1 MTMTTTATTGSA
13 DACGCP
19 EYAGL
24 SRRGV
29 LAGGAALA
37 GAATMTTVVGDAV
50 LQSASASM
58 GPARSTLVVLSLR
71 GAADGLSMVVP
82 HGDQNYYRARRR
94 ISVPAESL
102 WGADPFFGWNPHLR
116 ALEPLWDS
124 GRLAAVHAVGL
135 AAPNRSHFS
144 AMEAVEDAAPGSVER
159 TGWLNRLIG
168 LDSDR
173 TSPLQAMAVT
183 DGAVP
188 SSLSGPEP
196 TMSALDPASVMV
208 AGATTT
214 SSRRVSSLR
223 RLWAGRDD
231 TLGRAAGEAFA
242 AVDDFNPV
250 RRGSARPANGARY
263 PDGDLG
269 KAMASA
275 ARIIKGD
282 VGVEVLTID
291 QGSWD
296 MHSGLGTV
304 EGGAMMRNCQD
315 LGGAL
320 AAFFADLGSRAG
332 NVTVVTLTEFGRR
345 VVENE
350 NRGLDHGYGSVML
363 LAGAGVK
370 GGRFY
375 GDFPDLGTDLDSDLL
390 VTTDYRSVLAEVVSR
405 RFGASTAAVFPGFNP
420 RPVGVMKA

>member
-1 MTMTTTATTGSA
+1 
-13 DACGCP
+13 
-19 EYAGL
+19 
-24 SRRGV
+24 
-29 LAGGAALA
+29 
-37 GAATMTTVVGDAV
+37 
-50 LQSASASM
+50 
-58 GPARSTLVVLSLR
+58 
-71 GAADGLSMVVP
+71 
-82 HGDQNYYRARRR
+82 
-94 ISVPAESL
+94 
-102 WGADPFFGWNPHLR
+102 
-116 ALEPLWDS
+116 
-124 GRLAAVHAVGL
+124 
-135 AAPNRSHFS
+135 
-144 AMEAVEDAAPGSVER
+144 
-159 TGWLNRLIG
+159 
-168 LDSDR
+168 
-173 TSPLQAMAVT
+173 
-183 DGAVP
+183 
-188 SSLSGPEP
+188 
-196 TMSALDPASVMV
+196 MSALDPASVMV

-231 TLGRAAGEAFA
+231 ALGRAAGEAFA

-405 RFGASTAAVFPGFNP
+405 RFGASTASIFPGFSP
-420 RPVGVMKA
+420 RPVGVMKV